1 MISFSSSYSQNFDS
15 LASSG
20 AALSWSNDVTLP
32 GWFLFRQPANG
43 PVAIT
48 SYAADSGSGNSGN
61 FFSYGS
67 TNASDRA
74 LGGLGSGGSYY
85 GSPPSGALAGWIAL
99 ALTNSSGTTINA
111 LDLSFNGEQWRNGG
125 NTSAQSMVL
134 EYGFGSTFAAVSNW
148 IAPGGN
154 FNWISPVASATA
166 AALDG
171 NVAGNG
177 GGRVSNR
184 GGSLQ
189 NLGWLAN
196 SNLWFRWIENN
207 DAGNDHGLAIDC
219 LFIHI

>member
-20 AALSWSNDVTLP
+20 TALSWTNDVTLP

-74 LGGLGSGGSYY
+74 LGGLGSGGNYF
-85 GSPPSGALAGWIAL
+85 GSPGSGDVAGWIAL
-99 ALTNSSGTTINA
+99 ALTNNSGTTINA

-125 NTSAQSMVL
+125 NASAQ
-134 EYGFGSTFAAVSNW
+134 
-148 IAPGGN
+148 
-154 FNWISPVASATA
+154 
-166 AALDG
+166 
-171 NVAGNG
+171 
-177 GGRVSNR
+177 
-184 GGSLQ
+184 
-189 NLGWLAN
+189 
-196 SNLWFRWIENN
+196 
-207 DAGNDHGLAIDC
+207 
-219 LFIHI
+219 